1 MIEKAGGEELLPA
14 DVVSYEYMN
23 TKNLR
28 LRKATIRDV
37 DDIFEIRRNP
47 QLFRYLDH
55 QIDETK
61 EVTKSYLARMNK
73 GQDDHKWIYWVVECK
88 ENRKAIGTICL
99 NEIND
104 EDSSAVVNFIM
115 HPDYRGRGYMQET
128 LDTVAM
134 IAFDRLGL
142 KKMIAVA
149 DAQDIESI
157 SLLENTDF
165 QLLEVFEE
173 KNPKTGKTI
182 QLKKYVL
189 INEYIF
195 L

>member
-1 MIEKAGGEELLPA
+1 MLLT
-14 DVVSYEYMN
+14 DIVSYEDMN

-47 QLFRYLDH
+47 QLFRYLDD
-55 QIDETK
+55 QIDENK

-88 ENRKAIGTICL
+88 ENRKAIGTVCL
-99 NEIND
+99 NEFND
-104 EDSSAVVNFIM
+104 EDSSAIVVFAM
-115 HPDYRGRGYMQET
+115 HPDYRDRGFMQET

-134 IAFDRLGL
+134 VSFDKLGL
-142 KKMIAVA
+142 KQLIAMATAQNVEMIN
-149 DAQDIESI
+149 
-157 SLLENTDF
+157 LLENTDF
-165 QLLEVFEE
+165 QLIETFEE
-173 KNPKTGKTI
+173 KNAKAGKNI
-182 QLKKYVL
+182 QLKKYAL
-189 INEYIF
+189 INEYSF